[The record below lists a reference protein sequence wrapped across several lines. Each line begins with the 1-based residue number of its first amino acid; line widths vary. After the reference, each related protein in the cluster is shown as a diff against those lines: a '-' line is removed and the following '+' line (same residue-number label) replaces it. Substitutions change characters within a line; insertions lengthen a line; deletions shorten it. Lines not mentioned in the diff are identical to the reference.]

1 MKTIYLIPI
10 MLLLSLSI
18 VLALPVCTN
27 ANIQVNV
34 TRNGISTPLSAT
46 LDLGVYGWVTNTTT
60 ALVNYYTKTQVD
72 TIITSENSNN
82 TGSYYLKNNP
92 NNYYNITN
100 LTADQYVKN
109 QTSANLTNIT
119 ATSINVSSGITN
131 NNVTTY
137 TEYYNPLSMNQ
148 TIIFKSGYRS
158 VNIIGQLMSNSTSG
172 AGSTSFIFDNRF
184 DNSKFPSNYTFAS
197 ISTTGTFSNIKNY
210 SQAIFIPLTLNGFY
224 NANPTSFN
232 IWVYNIQDSR
242 FTDGSFSIEDLV
254 SPTDNFPQN
263 YYGHFK
269 YWGNGNPVNNFTF
282 YKIDSATNVN
292 TTLSWLTIT
301 YYK

>member
-100 LTADQYVKN
+100 LTADQYIKN
-109 QTSANLTNIT
+109 QTSANLTSLCINDSSILCNNLNNSLSIHGNVALNNSLLIFGGNTGSTQGSTT
-119 ATSINVSSGITN
+119 ANFP
-131 NNVTTY
+131 NVTC
-137 TEYYNPLSMNQ
+137 
-148 TIIFKSGYRS
+148 
-158 VNIIGQLMSNSTSG
+158 
-172 AGSTSFIFDNRF
+172 
-184 DNSKFPSNYTFAS
+184 
-197 ISTTGTFSNIKNY
+197 
-210 SQAIFIPLTLNGFY
+210 
-224 NANPTSFN
+224 
-232 IWVYNIQDSR
+232 
-242 FTDGSFSIEDLV
+242 
-254 SPTDNFPQN
+254 
-263 YYGHFK
+263 
-269 YWGNGNPVNNFTF
+269 GNG
-282 YKIDSATNVN
+282 YDLSATNNVLGNYINGVIQYRTGVGKCVSSTNLTMVFNESKLHVSGRVICYAIAGTLAGNSVAYIN
-292 TTLSWLTIT
+292 TGSINLYISGSDGGLRNATLIWQNDPATDFSI
-301 YYK
+301 YYFCNVLGSG